1 MDLSVNDEELC
12 TVLQDV
18 RELLR
23 DNVLPRL
30 THLEEQVRLLRKVT
44 WPVCQG
50 LVEKSQLADIASKKE
65 FLADLDLDEILLLL
79 KLKSK
84 GLLFEECQK
93 LGFVL
98 LPQGKQKVRSDT

>member
-1 MDLSVNDEELC
+1 MNLSVNQDDLC
-12 TVLQDV
+12 RVLQDV

-30 THLEEQVRLLRKVT
+30 TNLEEQVRLLRKVT

-50 LVEKSQLADIASKKE
+50 LREKSQLSDIASKKE
-65 FLADLDLDEILLLL
+65 FLKHLDPDEVLVLL

-84 GLLFEECQK
+84 GHLTEELALLTQSES
-93 LGFVL
+93 
-98 LPQGKQKVRSDT
+98 R

>member
-1 MDLSVNDEELC
+1 MNLSVKQEDVC
-12 TVLQDV
+12 KVLQDV

-30 THLEEQVRLLRKVT
+30 TNLEEQVRLLRKVT

-50 LVEKSQLADIASKKE
+50 LREKSQLGDIASKKE
-65 FLADLDLDEILLLL
+65 FLSTLEPDEALLLL

-84 GLLFEECQK
+84 GLLTEE
-93 LGFVL
+93 LAL
-98 LPQGKQKVRSDT
+98 LTQSEPR

>member
-1 MDLSVNDEELC
+1 MNLSVKHEDSC
-12 TVLQDV
+12 KVLQDV

-30 THLEEQVRLLRKVT
+30 TNLEEQVRLLRKVT

-50 LVEKSQLADIASKKE
+50 LREKSQLSDIASKKE
-65 FLADLDLDEILLLL
+65 FLSTLEQDEVLVLL

-84 GLLFEECQK
+84 GLLTEE
-93 LGFVL
+93 LAL
-98 LPQGKQKVRSDT
+98 LTQSESR